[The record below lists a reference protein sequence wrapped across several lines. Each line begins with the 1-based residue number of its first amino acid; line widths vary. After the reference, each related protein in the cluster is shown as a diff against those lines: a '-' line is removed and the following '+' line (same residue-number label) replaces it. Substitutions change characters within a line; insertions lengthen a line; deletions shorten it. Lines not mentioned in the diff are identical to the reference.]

1 MKHLIKIVKGSFVG
15 MGSIL
20 PGVSGSMIA
29 AVLRIYQELIEAL
42 NRFTKEPVS
51 AIKAVWQYIVG
62 VFIGF
67 GVGFVLIKIFYQNA
81 PVPITLLF
89 IGFIIGAIPSL
100 LTEIKNTNIK
110 WHHIVTFLI
119 AVFAML
125 ALLFVNEQTSS
136 INNWTEYI
144 IVFII
149 GVITAMALIT
159 PGLSGATILIAMG
172 YFHILVNLGDEII
185 RAFVTF
191 DFTSIIKLLPMLFIL
206 VLGVL
211 SGLIIIGKIMYK
223 VLNSYAVHFYIAVLG
238 IVFISPFNILFTLQN
253 TTNQNVFHI
262 KWYVYLISAILLLIG
277 VFATYKLSKPD
288 KTLEDSK

>member
-1 MKHLIKIVKGSFVG
+1 

-29 AVLRIYQELIEAL
+29 AVLKIYQELIEAL
-42 NRFTKEPVS
+42 NQFTKEPFNAV
-51 AIKAVWQYIVG
+51 KAVWQYILG

-67 GVGFVLIKIFYQNA
+67 GMGFVLIKVFYEHA

-100 LTEIKNTNIK
+100 ISEIKEVKIK
-110 WHHIVTFLI
+110 WHHVLTFFI
-119 AVFAML
+119 AIGIML
-125 ALLFVNEQTSS
+125 ALLFVKEQSS
-136 INNWTEYI
+136 TMDSWTQYL
-144 IVFII
+144 IVFTI

-159 PGLSGATILIAMG
+159 PGLSGATILIAIG

-191 DFTSIIKLLPMLFIL
+191 DFSKIVNILPMMFSL

-211 SGLIIIGKIMYK
+211 VGLILIGKIMYK
-223 VLNSYAVHFYIAVLG
+223 VLKNYSAHFYIAVLG
-238 IVFISPFNILFTLQN
+238 IVFISPFNILFTLQHS
-253 TTNQNVFHI
+253 TNQNVFTI
-262 KWYVYLISAILLLIG
+262 KWYIYFIGVILLLLGI
-277 VFATYKLSKPD
+277 FATYKLSKPE
-288 KTLEDSK
+288 TNLEDLK